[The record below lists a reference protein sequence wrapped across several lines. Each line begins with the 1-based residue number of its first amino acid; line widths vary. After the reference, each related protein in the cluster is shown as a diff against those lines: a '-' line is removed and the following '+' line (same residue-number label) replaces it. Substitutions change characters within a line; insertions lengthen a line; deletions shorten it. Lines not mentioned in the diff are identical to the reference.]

1 MEQTWR
7 WYGPHDPVTLKDVRQ
22 AGATGIVTALHHIPN
37 GEVWPVEEIQKRKDE
52 IEAAG
57 LVWSVVES
65 VPVHEHIKT
74 RTGDFEKY
82 IETYKQSI
90 RNLVACGITKICY
103 NFMPVL
109 DWTRTDLTYE
119 LETGATCLRFDA
131 DIFTAFDIFILE
143 RPNAKEEYSA
153 EEVARATAVFEGM
166 SQEDKD
172 GLVKTIL
179 AGLPGSEESYTVAD
193 IRAHLERYNGMDA
206 DKLREHLALFLKEV
220 IPVCV
225 ETGALMAIHPDDPPR
240 PLLGLPRVC
249 STESDYEYI
258 SKAIDVPENGFT
270 FCTGS
275 LGVRPD
281 NDLVGIV
288 ERYAQRIHFVHLRAT
303 KREDNPLSFHEADHL
318 TGDVDMVGVISALVD
333 EEERRKAAGS
343 DDLIPF
349 RPDHGHAMLSD
360 LQMKS
365 APGYPAVGRLR
376 GLAELRGVETAVRA
390 MREPA

>member
-7 WYGPHDPVTLKDVRQ
+7 WYGPQDPVTLADIRQ
-22 AGATGIVTALHHIPN
+22 AGATGIVSALHHIPN
-37 GEVWPVEEIQKRKDE
+37 GKVWPLEDIQKRKAE

-65 VPVHEHIKT
+65 IPVHEDIKT
-74 RTGDFEKY
+74 RSGNFAEY
-82 IETYKQSI
+82 IEAYKQSI

-109 DWTRTDLTYE
+109 DWTRTDLAYE

-131 DIFTAFDIFILE
+131 DVFAAFDMFILE
-143 RPNAKEEYSA
+143 RPNAKDEYS
-153 EEVARATAVFEGM
+153 EDEITRATTVFEGM

-172 GLVKTIL
+172 GLVRTIL
-179 AGLPGSEESYTVAD
+179 AGLPGSEESYTPAD
-193 IRAHLERYNGMDA
+193 IREHLKRYSDIDA
-206 DKLREHLALFLKEV
+206 DKLRSHLALFLQEV
-220 IPVCV
+220 VPVCV
-225 ETGALMAIHPDDPPR
+225 EEGALMAIHPDDPPR
-240 PLLGLPRVC
+240 PILGLPRIC
-249 STESDYEYI
+249 STEADYEFI
-258 SKAIDVPENGFT
+258 SKAVDVPENGFT

-275 LGVRPD
+275 LGVRAD
-281 NDLVGIV
+281 NDLAGIAK
-288 ERYAQRIHFVHLRAT
+288 RYAERIHFVHLRAT
-303 KREDNPLSFHEADHL
+303 KREENPLSFHEADHL
-318 TGDVDMVGVISALVD
+318 IGDVDMVGVISALVD
-333 EEERRKAAGS
+333 EEERRKAEGWE
-343 DDLIPF
+343 DLIPF

-390 MREPA
+390 LRKTS

>member
-7 WYGPHDPVTLKDVRQ
+7 WYGPDDPVTLADIRQ

-37 GEVWPVEEIQKRKDE
+37 GLVWTREEIQKRKDE

-65 VPVHEHIKT
+65 IPVHEHIKT
-74 RTGDFEKY
+74 RTGDFQKY
-82 IETYKQSI
+82 IEAYKDSI
-90 RNLVACGITKICY
+90 RNLASCGITKICY

-131 DIFTAFDIFILE
+131 DVFAAFDLFILE
-143 RPNAKEEYSA
+143 RPAAKGEYSA
-153 EEVARATAVFEGM
+153 EEYDRATVVFEAM
-166 SQEDKD
+166 SDEDKA

-193 IRAHLERYNGMDA
+193 IRAHLERYNNISA
-206 DKLREHLALFLKEV
+206 DKLREHLAQFLQEV
-220 IPVCV
+220 IPVCA
-225 ETGALMAIHPDDPPR
+225 EEGALMAIHPDDPPR
-240 PLLGLPRVC
+240 PLLGLPRIC
-249 STESDYEYI
+249 STEQDYEFI
-258 SKAIDVPENGFT
+258 SKAVDAPENGFT

-275 LGVRPD
+275 LGVRAD
-281 NDLVGIV
+281 NDLVSMAK
-288 ERYAQRIHFVHLRAT
+288 RFADRIHFVHLRST
-303 KREDNPLSFHEADHL
+303 KREDNPKSFHEADHL
-318 TGDVDMVGVISALVD
+318 NGDVDMVGVISALVD
-333 EEERRKAAGS
+333 EEERRKEAGWK
-343 DDLIPF
+343 DRIPF

-360 LQMKS
+360 LNMES

-376 GLAELRGVETAVRA
+376 GLAELRGVETTVRA
-390 MREPA
+390 LRK